1 MAKKLPWGK
10 FTHEDLRVDHE
21 DDIYLD
27 FPFLEFVGNS
37 MINKIEFRT
46 GDNSV
51 RSFKETK
58 DAKMVGLSASLYNG
72 WDRTSWPIPYVK
84 IENTKDTADKE
95 AFDRRHT
102 LNVCRRYNFV
112 DEVPGAEYK
121 RIHAPNKGYF
131 NKFELNSILTM
142 AAMWGNVFGPI
153 VEDTKEHNFETACVR
168 ILKTEQAKLDKSESN
183 LIQRDFIKFI
193 LKYMGCYQRYDNNEQ
208 IVNRIAGRV
217 IEAFRD
223 PETVADRL
231 AINNNKKDLETFI
244 ENSEDWSAHN
254 TEDDKYH
261 YETIIIQDNDSLCFT
276 YAEKL
281 LTRLC
286 SRSDGK
292 ITKVLLYNE
301 KNADNP
307 KKIVSS
313 RHLFKQ
319 RLNSSYQTRRDA
331 ALAPVESILNKEVI
345 PCKKLNEFPLELWC
359 MNQLD
364 DEEEPVEISFDLE
377 EG

>member
-27 FPFLEFVGNS
+27 FPFLKFVGNS

-84 IENTKDTADKE
+84 IKTKDHADKE

-102 LNVCRRYNFV
+102 LNVCRKFNFI

-121 RIHAPNKGYF
+121 RIYPVNKGIF
-131 NKFELNSILTM
+131 NEFDLNSILTM

-168 ILKTEQAKLDKSESN
+168 ILKTEQAKVDKSECN
-183 LIQRDFIKFI
+183 LIQKDFIKLV

-217 IEAFRD
+217 IESFRD
-223 PETVADRL
+223 PESVADKL
-231 AINNNKKDLETFI
+231 AVNNNKKDLETFI
-244 ENSEDWSAHN
+244 EDSEDWQPDN
-254 TEDDKYH
+254 TEDEKY
-261 YETIIIQDNDSLCFT
+261 YYRTIIIQDNDSFVHT

-281 LTRLC
+281 LTKVC
-286 SRSDGK
+286 SRKDGK
-292 ITKVLLYNE
+292 ITKVLLYND
-301 KNADNP
+301 KNSENP
-307 KKIVSS
+307 KKIVNS
-313 RHLFKQ
+313 RNLFKK
-319 RLNSSYQTRRDA
+319 RLNSSYQTRRNA

-345 PCKKLNEFPLELWC
+345 PYKKLNEFPLEIWY
-359 MNQLD
+359 MNQIE
-364 DEEEPVEISFDLE
+364 DEDEPFEVAFDNEED
-377 EG
+377 

>member
-84 IENTKDTADKE
+84 RSDTKDTADKE

-168 ILKTEQAKLDKSESN
+168 ILKTEQAKVDKSECN
-183 LIQRDFIKFI
+183 LIQRDFIRFI

-261 YETIIIQDNDSLCFT
+261 YETIIICDNDSLCFT

-307 KKIVSS
+307 KKIVAS

>member
-1 MAKKLPWGK
+1 
-10 FTHEDLRVDHE
+10 
-21 DDIYLD
+21 
-27 FPFLEFVGNS
+27 
-37 MINKIEFRT
+37 
-46 GDNSV
+46 
-51 RSFKETK
+51 
-58 DAKMVGLSASLYNG
+58 
-72 WDRTSWPIPYVK
+72 
-84 IENTKDTADKE
+84 
-95 AFDRRHT
+95 
-102 LNVCRRYNFV
+102 
-112 DEVPGAEYK
+112 
-121 RIHAPNKGYF
+121 
-131 NKFELNSILTM
+131 M

-168 ILKTEQAKLDKSESN
+168 ILKTEQAKVDKSECN
-183 LIQRDFIKFI
+183 LIQKDFIKFV

-231 AINNNKKDLETFI
+231 AINNNKKDLDDFI
-244 ENSEDWSAHN
+244 ENSEDWGVDN
-254 TEDDKYH
+254 TEDEKY
-261 YETIIIQDNDSLCFT
+261 YYRTIIIQDNDSLCFT

-286 SRSDGK
+286 SSTDGK

-307 KKIVSS
+307 KKIVNS

-345 PCKKLNEFPLELWC
+345 PSKKLNEFPLELWC
-359 MNQLD
+359 MHQLD
-364 DEEEPVEISFDLE
+364 DEEEPIEITFDLE

>member
-1 MAKKLPWGK
+1 
-10 FTHEDLRVDHE
+10 
-21 DDIYLD
+21 
-27 FPFLEFVGNS
+27 

-84 IENTKDTADKE
+84 IRTKDTADKE

-121 RIHAPNKGYF
+121 RINAPNKGYF

-168 ILKTEQAKLDKSESN
+168 ILKTEQAKVDKSECN
-183 LIQRDFIKFI
+183 LIQKDFIKFV

-217 IEAFRD
+217 LEAFRS
-223 PETVADRL
+223 PETVADKL
-231 AINNNKKDLETFI
+231 AINNNEKDLETFI
-244 ENSEDWSAHN
+244 EQSEDWQADN
-254 TEDDKYH
+254 TEDEKY
-261 YETIIIQDNDSLCFT
+261 YYKTIVIQDNDSLCFT

-307 KKIVSS
+307 KKIVNS

-345 PCKKLNEFPLELWC
+345 PYKKLNEFPLELWC
-359 MNQLD
+359 MHQLD
-364 DEEEPVEISFDLE
+364 DEEEPIEITFDL
-377 EG
+377 

>member
-27 FPFLEFVGNS
+27 FPFLKFVGNS

-84 IENTKDTADKE
+84 IRSKDTADKE

-102 LNVCRRYNFV
+102 LNVCRRYNFE
-112 DEVPGAEYK
+112 DEVPGAKYV
-121 RIHAPNKGYF
+121 RIKAPNKGYF
-131 NKFELNSILTM
+131 NEFENNSILTM

-168 ILKTEQAKLDKSESN
+168 ILKTEQAKVDKSECN
-183 LIQRDFIKFI
+183 LIQKDFIKFV

-231 AINNNKKDLETFI
+231 AINNNKKDLDDFI
-244 ENSEDWSAHN
+244 ENSEDWGVDN
-254 TEDDKYH
+254 TEDEKY
-261 YETIIIQDNDSLCFT
+261 YYRTIIIQDNDSLCFT

-307 KKIVSS
+307 KKIVNS

-345 PCKKLNEFPLELWC
+345 PSKKLNEFPLELWC
-359 MNQLD
+359 MHQLD
-364 DEEEPVEISFDLE
+364 DEEEPIEITFDLE